1 MSNNERQRDTTTQ
14 FTGDCA
20 FTYSRLSISTKAY
33 IGTIV
38 YVMLYLPLEY
48 LLDVS

>member
-1 MSNNERQRDTTTQ
+1 MFNSERQRDTTTQ

-20 FTYSRLSISTKAY
+20 FTYSRLTKAY

-48 LLDVS
+48 PLDVS